1 MTYEVIKY
9 FTDLQDNDYEYN
21 VGDIFPRDGLRVA
34 VERLS
39 ELSTD
44 QNRQRVPLIKPVS
57 EAKDFSSMK
66 VSELKE
72 VAKKQGIEGYSD
84 MKKAELIDAL
94 KGDA

>member
-21 VGDIFPRDGLRVA
+21 VGDIFPRDGLRVTD
-34 VERLS
+34 ERLK

-44 QNRQRVPLIKPVS
+44 ENRQQIPLIKPIS
-57 EAKDFSSMK
+57 EAQDFSSMK

-84 MKKAELIDAL
+84 MKKAELIDEL
-94 KGDA
+94 KGDT